1 MTNSIFTTEDL
12 FDENARLEAEN
23 FSLRAEIKKLKAEA
37 RAADNAWVEL
47 GAIHEA
53 MVDAIEGREPS
64 DFMLSFPE
72 VRAAWDLRLAA
83 NMLMAAEGDE

>member
-12 FDENARLEAEN
+12 FDENVRLEAEN

-37 RAADNAWVEL
+37 RAADNTFVEL
-47 GAIHEA
+47 GAVHEA

-72 VRAAWDLRLAA
+72 VRAAWDLRAFADACTREPL
-83 NMLMAAEGDE
+83 